1 MLAELAAANAAY
13 SVIKNSLKNGG
24 ELYELGQHLAS
35 YFDNSSKIEKRAM
48 NNGRSDI
55 EAFFA
60 REKLREQET
69 ELQELFIYQG
79 RGGLW
84 QDWLEFKRDAKKARD
99 QEEKR
104 LRLKRAKT
112 KRLIIQWIYISL
124 ITIAIAFL
132 IGLVGYLA
140 LAIRTR
146 TI

>member
-1 MLAELAAANAAY
+1 
-13 SVIKNSLKNGG
+13 
-24 ELYELGQHLAS
+24 
-35 YFDNSSKIEKRAM
+35 M

-60 REKLREQET
+60 REKIREQET

-124 ITIAIAFL
+124 ITIAVAFS